1 MVKYKNF
8 LDNYKVNK
16 NINRCICTI
25 QFKTAGRSAAVF
37 TSKRRRECFSFP
49 AEAGDSVFTRGF
61 AGVASSQF
69 DTSRVTLKLD
79 TPLFDKNR
87 LARLRKFGRREV
99 RLRYSLSSFQN
110 GTSGTNLL
118 NSSCARTCRSLRKK
132 C

>member
-8 LDNYKVNK
+8 WDNYKVNK
-16 NINRCICTI
+16 NINRRICTI

-37 TSKRRRECFSFP
+37 TSKRRRECFRFP

-61 AGVASSQF
+61 AGVASLQF

-87 LARLRKFGRREV
+87 LARLRKFGRRAI
-99 RLRYSLSSFQN
+99 RLHYSLRDIGPSKSTTFI
-110 GTSGTNLL
+110 
-118 NSSCARTCRSLRKK
+118 
-132 C
+132 